1 MNKEKTT
8 NERQYR
14 LWKAFGDLSP
24 EIIESRKNTS
34 PTLTPPDTVSDQA
47 DKKVNFGRSASSSRK
62 EET

>member
-1 MNKEKTT
+1 MNKNETT

-24 EIIESRKNTS
+24 EILELRKNTS
-34 PTLTPPDTVSDQA
+34 PTLSPQDTVSDHA
-47 DKKVNFGRSASSSRK
+47 DKNVNSHKPAASSRK